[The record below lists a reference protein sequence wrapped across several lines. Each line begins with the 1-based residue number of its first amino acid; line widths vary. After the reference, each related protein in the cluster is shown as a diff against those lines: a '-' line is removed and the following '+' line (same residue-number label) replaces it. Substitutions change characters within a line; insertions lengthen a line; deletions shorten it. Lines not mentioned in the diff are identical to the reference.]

1 MEGKIAKAKK
11 YVKGVEKLR
20 VVLLCI
26 SVVMLVYMY
35 FGQKL
40 WGELNWYTTSVQYMY
55 GILSYLVLGIV
66 AASFGKVFLV
76 MYHNSLVKK
85 L

>member
-1 MEGKIAKAKK
+1 MKEKITKAKG
-11 YVKGVEKLR
+11 YVKFVEKLR

-26 SVVMLVYMY
+26 AVPILLFIY
-35 FGQKL
+35 FGQKF
-40 WGELNWYTTSVQYMY
+40 WGELAWFGAATQFCY
-55 GILSYLVLGIV
+55 GALSYLVIGIV
-66 AASFGKVFLV
+66 IASFAKVFLV